1 MRSSLHRM
9 TVPQSKFLDKAVIA
23 SDAKQSPGPVRYSRE
38 IASSLCSS
46 Q

>member
-1 MRSSLHRM
+1 M
-9 TVPQSKFLDKAVIA
+9 TKNRYEKFCNIVIA
-23 SDAKQSPGPVRYSRE
+23 SDRRERGNLALKIE